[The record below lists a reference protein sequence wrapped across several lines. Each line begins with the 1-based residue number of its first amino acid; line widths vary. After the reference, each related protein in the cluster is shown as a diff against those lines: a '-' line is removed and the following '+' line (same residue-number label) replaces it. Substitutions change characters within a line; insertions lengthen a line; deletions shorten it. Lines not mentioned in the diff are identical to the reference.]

1 MPFRIGWPELLI
13 ILLILFVLFGD
24 RLTKSAG
31 ELAKGIKIFQK
42 TMKEDLPDD
51 EDDIDDGN
59 LVKEKKNRSKPSS
72 GPTG

>member
-13 ILLILFVLFGD
+13 ILLIMMVLFGG

-42 TMKEDLPDD
+42 TMKED
-51 EDDIDDGN
+51 EETKESSKTASVAEKIDTTD
-59 LVKEKKNRSKPSS
+59 KPE
-72 GPTG
+72 